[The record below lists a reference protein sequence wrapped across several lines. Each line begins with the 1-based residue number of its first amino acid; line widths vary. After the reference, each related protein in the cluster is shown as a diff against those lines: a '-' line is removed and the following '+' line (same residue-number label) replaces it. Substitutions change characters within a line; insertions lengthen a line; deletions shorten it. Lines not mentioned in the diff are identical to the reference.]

1 MGVNNLIT
9 QLAQRLGINRTVLA
23 LSAARLADALG
34 NSILFII
41 IPLYVANLPAPWFPF
56 PESVR
61 VGLLISLYGLFIAVL
76 QPVMGALA
84 DHYGRFKIFIQIGL
98 LTMGAATL
106 AFVFAGRFVDLLFLR
121 ALQGVGVS
129 LTVPA
134 SLALMTAATEKETR
148 GGSMGVY
155 SSMRMVGFA
164 IGPLLGGYLHVHFG
178 FDTAFVVGAATIFLG
193 MLLVQMWVREP
204 ETAVSSDAPVKF
216 QVFDRELWTVGMIG
230 LGLATFIMAA
240 DFSMMTTLENEF
252 NQRLTQTAVG
262 FGLAF
267 SALMVSRLI
276 FQIPLGRW
284 SDRIGRKPLIIG
296 GMILLA
302 PSTLLLGLAA
312 TTLQLTGYRLVQGLA
327 SAAVAAP
334 AFALAADI
342 SHKGGEGRQLSVIT
356 AGFGL
361 GIALGPLLAGL
372 LAVYFFELPFLVGGL
387 LALVGAW
394 IVYRYVPESVQRGQ
408 AERPLPERSQH
419 TAD

>member
-1 MGVNNLIT
+1 MISELSRRLGVNRI
-9 QLAQRLGINRTVLA
+9 VLA

-41 IPLYVANLPAPWFPF
+41 IPLYVAKLPAPWFPF

-61 VGLLISLYGLFIAVL
+61 VGLLISLYGFFIAVL

-84 DHYGRFKIFIQIGL
+84 DRYGRFKLFIQLGL
-98 LTMGAATL
+98 VTMGIATL
-106 AFVFAGRFVDLLFLR
+106 AFVFASRFVDLLLLR

-134 SLALMTAATEKETR
+134 SLALMAIATEKETR
-148 GGSMGVY
+148 GGSMGVF

-164 IGPLLGGYLHVHFG
+164 IGPLLGGYLHVHYG
-178 FDTAFVVGAATIFLG
+178 FDTAFLLGAAAIFLG
-193 MLLVQMWVREP
+193 MLLVHFLVREP
-204 ETAVSSDAPVKF
+204 ETAVSSSTTPAKF
-216 QVFDRELWTVGMIG
+216 QIIDRKLWTVGMIG

-296 GMILLA
+296 GTLLLA
-302 PSTLLLGLAA
+302 PSTLMLGLAG
-312 TTLQLTGYRLVQGLA
+312 TTLQLTGYRLLQGLA

-342 SHKGGEGRQLSVIT
+342 SHQGGEGRQLSVIT
-356 AGFGL
+356 MGFGL
-361 GIALGPLLAGL
+361 GIAVGPLVAGL
-372 LAVYFFELPFLVGGL
+372 LAVIFFELPFLVGGL
-387 LALVGAW
+387 FSLLGAW
-394 IVYRYVPESVQRGQ
+394 IVYQYVPESVQRGQ
-408 AERPLPERSQH
+408 KKRPSPEPSQH

>member
-1 MGVNNLIT
+1 MISELSRRLGVNRI
-9 QLAQRLGINRTVLA
+9 VLA

-41 IPLYVANLPAPWFPF
+41 IPLYVAKLPAPWFPF

-61 VGLLISLYGLFIAVL
+61 VGLLISLYGFFIAVL

-84 DHYGRFKIFIQIGL
+84 DRYGRFKLFIQLGL
-98 LTMGAATL
+98 VTMGIATL
-106 AFVFAGRFVDLLFLR
+106 AFVFASRFVDLLLLR

-134 SLALMTAATEKETR
+134 SLALMAIATEKETR
-148 GGSMGVY
+148 GGSMGVF

-164 IGPLLGGYLHVHFG
+164 IGPLLGGYLHVHYG
-178 FDTAFVVGAATIFLG
+178 FDTAFLLGAAAIFLG
-193 MLLVQMWVREP
+193 MLLVHFLVREP
-204 ETAVSSDAPVKF
+204 ETAVSSSTAPAKF
-216 QVFDRELWTVGMIG
+216 QIIDRKLWTVGMIG

-296 GMILLA
+296 GMLLLA
-302 PSTLLLGLAA
+302 PSTLMLGLAG
-312 TTLQLTGYRLVQGLA
+312 TTLQLTGYRLLQGLA

-342 SHKGGEGRQLSVIT
+342 SHQGGEGRQLSVIT
-356 AGFGL
+356 MGFGL
-361 GIALGPLLAGL
+361 GIAVGPLVAGL
-372 LAVYFFELPFLVGGL
+372 LAVIFFELPFLVGGL
-387 LALVGAW
+387 FSLLGAW
-394 IVYRYVPESVQRGQ
+394 IVYQYVPESVQRGRKK
-408 AERPLPERSQH
+408 RPSPEPSQH

>member
-1 MGVNNLIT
+1 MIT
-9 QLAQRLGINRTVLA
+9 ELSQRLGVNRTVLA

-41 IPLYVANLPAPWFPF
+41 IPLYVAQLPAPWFPY

-61 VGLLISLYGLFIAVL
+61 VGILISLYGFFIAVL

-84 DHYGRFKIFIQIGL
+84 DRYGRFKIFIQLGL
-98 LTMGAATL
+98 VIMGTATL
-106 AFVFAGRFVDLLFLR
+106 SFVIASRFVDLLLLR

-134 SLALMTAATEKETR
+134 SLALMAKATEKESR
-148 GGSMGVY
+148 GGAMGVF

-164 IGPLLGGYLHVHFG
+164 GGPLVGGFLHVHFG
-178 FDTAFVVGAATIFLG
+178 FNTAFLAGAGTIFLG
-193 MLLVQMWVREP
+193 MLLVQLWVREP
-204 ETAVSSDAPVKF
+204 ETAVSSSSPAKF
-216 QVFDRELWTVGMIG
+216 QIFDRQLWTVGMIG

-252 NQRLTQTAVG
+252 NARLAQTAVG
-262 FGLAF
+262 FSLAF

-302 PSTLLLGLAA
+302 PSTLMLGLAA

-356 AGFGL
+356 MGFGM
-361 GIALGPLLAGL
+361 GIAIGPLVAGL
-372 LAVYFFELPFLVGGL
+372 LAVVFFELPFVVGGL
-387 LALVGAW
+387 LSLVGAW
-394 IVYRYVPESVQRGQ
+394 IVYHYVPESVQRSQ
-408 AERPLPERSQH
+408 EERPLPEPSQY